1 MTAAVE
7 NPTSAASL
15 SMGDTG
21 RNEDPS
27 LNKDQS
33 VRGDAVEWLMRL
45 QDQPHDDALRA
56 ALAEWLAEDPRHRR
70 TYDEMA
76 ALWGQ
81 AEEVGALR
89 QARQRDPAF
98 VSRLAP
104 RHRRRWVSAVA
115 GLAAAASIVLMM
127 APRVQLWFAAD
138 YQTGLAE
145 LRDVVLD
152 DGSRV
157 ALDAQSAIAIDYSGG
172 LRSVQLLSGQAFF
185 EVMPSAERPFV
196 VAAGKVSVRVTG
208 TAFSVGLQDTNVVV
222 AVRSGS
228 VAVSEREKGTLAALE
243 SGQQVRVA
251 ANGTTHQDAVSLDDV
266 AAWRERRLV
275 VYDVPIRQ
283 AIQQIAPYTRAVVVF
298 GDSRIADS
306 KVTATVDLREPEQAL
321 RTIVGLQYGRI
332 SEISPYLIVISSQ

>member
-7 NPTSAASL
+7 NPVSAASMSL
-15 SMGDTG
+15 GQAG

-27 LNKDQS
+27 LNEDQS

-45 QDQPHDDALRA
+45 QNQPHDKALRA

-70 TYDEMA
+70 IYEEMA
-76 ALWGQ
+76 TLWGQ

-89 QARQRDPAF
+89 QARQRDTAY
-98 VSRLAP
+98 VKKLVP

-127 APRVQLWFAAD
+127 APRVQQWLAAD

-145 LRDVVLD
+145 IRDVVLD
-152 DGSRV
+152 DGSHV
-157 ALDAQSAIAIDYSGG
+157 ALDAQSAVAIDYSGG
-172 LRSVQLLSGQAFF
+172 VRRVRLVSGQAFF
-185 EVMPSAERPFV
+185 EVVPSAERPFV
-196 VAAGKVSVRVTG
+196 VAAGRISVRVTG
-208 TAFSVGLQDTNVVV
+208 TAFSVGLQDAGVVV

-228 VAVSEREKGTLAALE
+228 VAVSEREKGSLAALE

-251 ANGTTHQDAVSLDDV
+251 VDGRTLQDAISPDDV

-283 AIQQIAPYTRAVVVF
+283 VVQQIARHTRAVVVF

-306 KVTATVDLREPEQAL
+306 KVTASVDLREPEQAL
-321 RTIVGLQYGRI
+321 RTIVGLQYGRV
-332 SEISPYLIVISSQ
+332 SEISPYLIVVSSQ